1 MCREVPAAAESYGRL
16 SRSNTLEFFKESARD
31 AATPEF
37 LRDAKL
43 NNPEATLTR
52 RIEQVPAEPLTFILG
67 TQDASLV
74 KVVYERLSGQKAESS
89 AVTFH
94 QVIDGT

>member
-1 MCREVPAAAESYGRL
+1 MPLPRNS
-16 SRSNTLEFFKESARD
+16 
-31 AATPEF
+31 

-52 RIEQVPAEPLTFILG
+52 RIEQVPNQPFTFDFG

-74 KVVYERLSGQKAESS
+74 KVVGECLSGQKAKSS
-89 AVTFH
+89 AIAFH